1 MAVFDGQTMRD
12 DIVARMLGSDT
23 DLETSRYLDR
33 LVELATLEEA
43 EHQFLIDPFDRSVA
57 LVLQLFQSSD
67 LDPWDVDLSAFLK
80 MFNKRIDEAE
90 NIDLPTCGR
99 LVRMA
104 WAILRGQ
111 ASTLN
116 ERQERALLEDEEEDT
131 WDFHDTWET
140 EFSDEDYNFS
150 ATVLS
155 GQASDVLPSMF
166 EGRIHRDEGRPVT
179 LGELLMGLQAAGRLS
194 EEQRL
199 REQIAKER
207 REAHERAR
215 AQFKGSLHVEDLEG
229 DLCRTWN
236 VLRDRTMGDSGMVNL
251 GEIVELLKQQSLE
264 KGYSDDEASAEAQV
278 TALVSSLFLTHRGY
292 VDLTQEPGK
301 NGLISL
307 QNLHQDD
314 TDFLSLSERLNPK
327 NELLGG
333 VIADV

>member
-1 MAVFDGQTMRD
+1 MGIFDGTAMKE
-12 DIVARMLGSDT
+12 DIVSRLMIGET
-23 DLETSRYLDR
+23 DLKTSQYLDR
-33 LVELATLEEA
+33 LVELSQLEEA
-43 EHQFLIDPFDRSVA
+43 EHQFLIEPFDRSVA
-57 LVLQLFQSSD
+57 LVFQMFQSSD

-111 ASTLN
+111 ASTLI

-236 VLRDRTMGDSGMVNL
+236 VLRDRTMDDSGMVNL

-264 KGYSDDEASAEAQV
+264 KGYSDDEASEEAQV

-307 QNLHQDD
+307 QNLHRDD

-327 NELLGG
+327 SELLGG